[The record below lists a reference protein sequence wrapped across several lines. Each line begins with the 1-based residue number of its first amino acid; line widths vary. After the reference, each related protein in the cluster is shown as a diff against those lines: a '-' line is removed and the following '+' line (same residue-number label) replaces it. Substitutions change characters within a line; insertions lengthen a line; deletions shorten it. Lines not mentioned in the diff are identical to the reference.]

1 MFLELNG
8 TVVIQLINFAIFF
21 WILRWVFLRP
31 VSRAI
36 TARREYI
43 NSVTSDFDTYQAK
56 ARALR
61 EQAESVR
68 AAARRDAEQTLTKT
82 RAEASNESAAV
93 STQYGQQAQQT
104 IEAAE
109 EEVNRELNV
118 ARADEPQMVRDLAE
132 TMLGRALE
140 VAS

>member
-8 TVVIQLINFAIFF
+8 TAVIQLINFAIFF

-43 NSVTSDFDTYQAK
+43 NSVTSDFDTYQAR

-68 AAARRDAEQTLTKT
+68 AAARRDAEQTLAKT
-82 RAEASNESAAV
+82 RAEASNESAAL

-104 IEAAE
+104 IEAAD
-109 EEVNRELNV
+109 EEVNRELTV
-118 ARADEPQMVRDLAE
+118 ARTDEPQMVRDLAE